1 MKSTTLSL
9 HRGFFIC
16 LTSLPN
22 IMGENYALNLDLNE
36 QELCQC
42 NMASA
47 KVVK

>member
-9 HRGFFIC
+9 HRGFIC

-22 IMGENYALNLDLNE
+22 IMCENYALNLDLNE

-42 NMASA
+42 NIASA
-47 KVVK
+47 EVVK